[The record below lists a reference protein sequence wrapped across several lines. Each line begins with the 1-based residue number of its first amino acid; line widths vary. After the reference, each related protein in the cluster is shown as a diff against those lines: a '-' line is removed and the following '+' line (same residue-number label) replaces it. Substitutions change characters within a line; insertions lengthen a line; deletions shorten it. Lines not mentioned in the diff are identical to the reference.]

1 MNNSISVNPNKE
13 IVNQLTAIN
22 SNLEALTAAMLLQV
36 KQLERLNDRIYA
48 MYDSSTDSLRIS
60 KR

>member
-1 MNNSISVNPNKE
+1 MNNSISVNTNKE
-13 IVNQLTAIN
+13 IVNQLTAVN
-22 SNLEALTAAMLLQV
+22 TNLEALTAAMLLQV